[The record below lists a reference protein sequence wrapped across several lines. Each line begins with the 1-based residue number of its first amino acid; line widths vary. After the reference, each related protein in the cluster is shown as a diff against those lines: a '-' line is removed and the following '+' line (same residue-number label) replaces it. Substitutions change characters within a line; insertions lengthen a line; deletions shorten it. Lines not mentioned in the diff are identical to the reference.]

1 MRRWVNTFRDDA
13 RGWQMVKWWASRERR
28 KCLVWP
34 LSIINLNAR
43 TLSDGQARRVTTQW
57 EYLLLSQSSWFPIL
71 WHVPMSAVTCGS
83 HSLVLEPGHECAG
96 ESESLVP
103 PCHYL
108 ESYHYQQPGSARTKL
123 LTQTFA
129 HSASSLD
136 SDLIHCIQLHTLAKY

>member
-1 MRRWVNTFRDDA
+1 MRRWVNTFQDDA

-43 TLSDGQARRVTTQW
+43 TLSDVQARKVTTQW
-57 EYLLLSQSSWFPIL
+57 KYLLLSVIL
-71 WHVPMSAVTCGS
+71 IS
-83 HSLVLEPGHECAG
+83 HSLACPDVRGHLCLTFPGAGAGSRVLS